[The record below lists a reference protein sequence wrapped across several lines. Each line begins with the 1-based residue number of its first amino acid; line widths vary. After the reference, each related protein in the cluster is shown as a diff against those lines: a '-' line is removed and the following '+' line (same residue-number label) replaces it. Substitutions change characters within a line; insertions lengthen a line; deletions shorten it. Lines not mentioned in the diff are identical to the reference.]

1 MKRYLEYYDAIKFL
15 DDRGFSLNKTL
26 NFTDS
31 PLVKKFEYWA
41 KDDGEEMYLLEVMD
55 QDFVFMFKLV

>member
-1 MKRYLEYYDAIKFL
+1 M
-15 DDRGFSLNKTL
+15 
-26 NFTDS
+26 TDE
-31 PLVKKFEYWA
+31 FWA